1 MISKN
6 RISLIDLNLQ
16 SPDIERIKI
25 LSSKLDLKLVDESN
39 FFENNKEIDTLLVS
53 DISPNNIFRKI
64 LKKNKE
70 KKINKIYLLNLE
82 LYSIN
87 LFSLISDHYVRNILF
102 NLKQK
107 NFYKILKSLII
118 LLMRL
123 EKLYLVNKILK
134 SCNLTSNQFFRCFN

>member
-53 DISPNNIFRKI
+53 DISPNNIFREI
-64 LKKNKE
+64 LKINKE

-107 NFYKILKSLII
+107 NFL
-118 LLMRL
+118 
-123 EKLYLVNKILK
+123 
-134 SCNLTSNQFFRCFN
+134 

>member
-53 DISPNNIFRKI
+53 DISPNNILKEI
-64 LKKNKE
+64 LKINKE

-87 LFSLISDHYVRNILF
+87 LFFNI
-102 NLKQK
+102 
-107 NFYKILKSLII
+107 
-118 LLMRL
+118 
-123 EKLYLVNKILK
+123 
-134 SCNLTSNQFFRCFN
+134 